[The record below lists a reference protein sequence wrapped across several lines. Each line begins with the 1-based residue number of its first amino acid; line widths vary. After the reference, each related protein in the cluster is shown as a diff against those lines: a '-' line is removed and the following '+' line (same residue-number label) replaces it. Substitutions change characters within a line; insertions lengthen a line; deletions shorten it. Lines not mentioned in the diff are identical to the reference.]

1 MTAAA
6 REPEITPELI
16 ARTAQDVFG
25 WDELRPGQLQAIN
38 ELTDG
43 RDVLAVMPTGAGTSA
58 IYQVA
63 GRVLA
68 GGPVVVIS
76 PLIALQHDQR
86 ESLLRFPSG
95 AFADSA
101 VVALNSSLSPA
112 ERAGALRHLD
122 SGQIDF
128 LFLAPEQLA
137 NEDLMD
143 RLAAAGPRLL
153 VVDEAHCVVSWG
165 HDFRPDYLMLGTAI
179 DRLGHPPVV
188 ALTATAAP
196 PVRAE
201 IAEQLG
207 LRAPAVCVSGFDRPN
222 LVQAV
227 QTFVEQSAQLDELVA
242 TATGLAGAGIVH
254 AAKRKQTQKI
264 ADLLIAA
271 GRSAAPITPG

>member
-1 MTAAA
+1 M
-6 REPEITPELI
+6 
-16 ARTAQDVFG
+16 FG

-43 RDVLAVMPTGAGTSA
+43 RDVLAVMPTGACTSA

-76 PLIALQHDQR
+76 PLIALQHDQP

-112 ERAGALRHLD
+112 ERASALRHLD

-222 LVQAV
+222 LVPAV

-254 AAKRKQTQKI
+254 AAKRKQPR
-264 ADLLIAA
+264 
-271 GRSAAPITPG
+271 RSRIC